1 MALACK
7 LAGTIPS
14 VLVFVMLA
22 AAGCQEQR
30 AEAPAMK
37 GGAAG
42 SVPAEASK
50 EVSSAKSQV
59 SNEEGQASGLRTSD
73 SARHTSN
80 FTLQTSDEV
89 KPGKTEPA
97 KVEPSGPAV
106 ELALKFV
113 PGQAATY
120 KITVEVYKSVAWK
133 GSAAAK
139 PASFTDGRTGNRV
152 ELTFEQRVQQVQD
165 DGNALVEVTIK
176 RLKYLGESVNKVV
189 MDFDSAK
196 PADAGSP
203 LAVLIGKSYRVKMSA
218 AGQVLEISNAE
229 PARQAVLGNLPGQNV
244 AARLLSDD
252 EIRNRHEIVA
262 LSALKDP
269 HVRPGQ
275 KWSRI
280 RTFSFDDM
288 GAKTYERVYTLK
300 SVVSGQLSVPSSPL
314 SAANR
319 QLPTGNSEG
328 RVAVVEMKAIPSSA
342 MAGELYKRQAANPFA
357 GLSDNVDSYDGRL
370 VLDLDG
376 GQVREYVEQMQNEWI
391 VADPAAVQNGQP
403 AAISMVARRLHR
415 LERVP

>member
-1 MALACK
+1 
-7 LAGTIPS
+7 
-14 VLVFVMLA
+14 
-22 AAGCQEQR
+22 
-30 AEAPAMK
+30 MK
-37 GGAAG
+37 A
-42 SVPAEASK
+42 
-50 EVSSAKSQV
+50 
-59 SNEEGQASGLRTSD
+59 
-73 SARHTSN
+73 
-80 FTLQTSDEV
+80 
-89 KPGKTEPA
+89 EPA
-97 KVEPSGPAV
+97 KAEPSGPAV

-152 ELTFEQRVQQVQD
+152 ELTFEQRVQQVLE

-176 RLKYLGESVNKVV
+176 GVKYLGESVNKIVL
-189 MDFDSAK
+189 DFDSAK

-203 LAVLIGKSYRVKMSA
+203 LAALVGKSYRVKMSA

-229 PARQAVLGNLPGQNV
+229 PARQAVLGNLPGQSV

-252 EIRNRHEIVA
+252 EIRDRHEIVA

-288 GAKTYERVYTLK
+288 GAKTYERVYTLT
-300 SVVSGQLSVPSSPL
+300 SVQQDS
-314 SAANR
+314 
-319 QLPTGNSEG
+319 G
-328 RVAVVEMKAIPSSA
+328 RVAVVEMKAIPSTA
-342 MAGELYKRQAANPFA
+342 MAGDLYRQQAANPFA

-391 VADPAAVQNGQP
+391 VADPAAVQKGQP

-415 LERVP
+415 LELVP